1 MYTTTTIFFLSKEK
15 DHQYPVMMSEGTTR
29 VDGGDALMKKLWK
42 KQQRL

>member
-15 DHQYPVMMSEGTTR
+15 DHQYPVMREGTTR
-29 VDGGDALMKKLWK
+29 VDGGDALMMKLWK